1 MSLSSLFFGIFML
14 FIHYRKKRSSVCK
27 PGFNGVQALGSPCA
41 RPYLGPCPAPGSPGN
56 LLPLITLPQTPRP
69 TLKLSWLKPRR
80 SSTPGSGSPAVPC
93 RLSGTSPRWPS
104 ACAAGS
110 PPKPE
115 PRPRPRPTARP
126 WLRPGLSVP
135 ASLLSQKGQSRA
147 SPFLFLLP
155 PAHSLAPS
163 PGGQDQSVWGMGR
176 GQAERESIRGG
187 L

>member
-1 MSLSSLFFGIFML
+1 MDSQRAEENRKIRIVWRVSRVAWLSESLQPFLWHFYAVHTIQKE
-14 FIHYRKKRSSVCK
+14 KK
-27 PGFNGVQALGSPCA
+27 APCA
-41 RPYLGPCPAPGSPGN
+41 SLVLMVCRPWGPPAPVLYLGPCPAPDSPGN

-110 PPKPE
+110 PRKPE

-135 ASLLSQKGQSRA
+135 ASLLSQKGQSGA
-147 SPFLFLLP
+147 SPFLTSSFHLP
-155 PAHSLAPS
+155 TP
-163 PGGQDQSVWGMGR
+163 
-176 GQAERESIRGG
+176 
-187 L
+187 